1 MLGSSQPSNTQR
13 LIELRQR
20 KLPRREQGVSLT
32 AVERAEIQ
40 GSAPWEQTEASEDP
54 CGEERERWRDGDGEG
69 EREEGKAMAWRP
81 GSLCFLGCWTSDGE
95 LR

>member
-1 MLGSSQPSNTQR
+1 MLGSSQPSNAQR

-69 EREEGKAMAWRP
+69 GGKGHGLEAREPVFSGM
-81 GSLCFLGCWTSDGE
+81 LDL
-95 LR
+95 